1 MRSVYNN
8 LPRKGKYDWMAD
20 LIFYWFV
27 WWIQTSF
34 AYGKLTTDFFYK
46 KSANLGLFFIYFWSF
61 SNKQYHFYNKSMW
74 KMSIQ
79 YTAPGF
85 EPRPLEHEL
94 SLITTR
100 PGLPSYD
107 CSYRVNHLDDL
118 IRSFVTKLFEK
129 SHKKASFGL
138 FFTNPDY
145 TVKCQFK
152 YPSHWWIIWPIL

>member
-1 MRSVYNN
+1 
-8 LPRKGKYDWMAD
+8 
-20 LIFYWFV
+20 
-27 WWIQTSF
+27 
-34 AYGKLTTDFFYK
+34 
-46 KSANLGLFFIYFWSF
+46 
-61 SNKQYHFYNKSMW
+61 
-74 KMSIQ
+74 MSIQ

-94 SLITTR
+94 SPITTR

-152 YPSHWWIIWPIL
+152 YPSH